1 MLLGTPRSFSVIRDD
16 FRIGNWRFVNRANHS
31 TWFILIYF
39 LLFLVSTWGDDLAL
53 RTCNLVL
60 CGFFGFA
67 WRFRGIIPL
76 VALTSCLQ
84 AVRRIQGSTIT
95 YMFMVAG
102 EEAWNLID
110 RSCLG
115 SIRACRK
122 NIINTNRIIASSIL
136 SLAYV
141 PCAHVA
147 DSSLQQLRDTHVKRE
162 EGRTF

>member
-31 TWFILIYF
+31 TWFFKIFFF
-39 LLFLVSTWGDDLAL
+39 LLFLVPTWRDDLAL

-60 CGFFGFA
+60 CGLFGFA

-84 AVRRIQGSTIT
+84 AVRRIRGSTIT
-95 YMFMVAG
+95 YMFMVAC

-115 SIRACRK
+115 SIWACRK
-122 NIINTNRIIASSIL
+122 NIIITNRIIAS